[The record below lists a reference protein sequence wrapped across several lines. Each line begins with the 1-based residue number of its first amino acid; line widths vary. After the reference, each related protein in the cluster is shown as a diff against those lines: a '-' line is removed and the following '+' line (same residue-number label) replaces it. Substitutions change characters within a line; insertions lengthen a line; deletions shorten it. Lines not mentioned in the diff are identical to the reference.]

1 MEVGRLDPVA
11 VGLPG
16 SNGHELKTEKTF
28 NRAHE
33 KGSMSKIP
41 ICGHSKRITMVDL
54 KMNTEQ
60 ESERASASLQSDAEA
75 IE

>member
-1 MEVGRLDPVA
+1 MA
-11 VGLPG
+11 
-16 SNGHELKTEKTF
+16 
-28 NRAHE
+28 
-33 KGSMSKIP
+33 MIP